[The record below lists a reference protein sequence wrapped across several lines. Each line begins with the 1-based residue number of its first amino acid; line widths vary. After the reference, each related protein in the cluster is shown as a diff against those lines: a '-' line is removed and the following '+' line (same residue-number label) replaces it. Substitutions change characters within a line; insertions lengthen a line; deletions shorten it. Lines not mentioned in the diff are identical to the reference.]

1 MDSRAHRPPTVP
13 AACCTE
19 IPPSLC
25 QVAFVLDEL
34 SRPRAAAL
42 LVSRALLLLIYMARP
57 RRLAPRTPHPPPVNF
72 THNQPPTRPWDPE
85 RKPRPSSLKPSP
97 PFFVFVLNE
106 LRNGFEHDF

>member
-1 MDSRAHRPPTVP
+1 MTVLRSDPPPTLPVRHTDAVLRCAASPGAHRPPTVP

-19 IPPSLC
+19 IPPPLC

-57 RRLAPRTPHPPPVNF
+57 RVEPV
-72 THNQPPTRPWDPE
+72 
-85 RKPRPSSLKPSP
+85 
-97 PFFVFVLNE
+97 VLV
-106 LRNGFEHDF
+106 